1 MPWKVSRCRGGSAI
15 PSDELKALNN
25 ARKQIDASFDLGE
38 ILVIAECKAVA
49 RSIAFDRGE
58 PAAIEKRLKVIEV
71 ALTEADDNARWLR
84 DNPRGFNYDITKYK
98 SIMPIGVTPFFKEF
112 IPSLCTRYW
121 ITKTLPR
128 VLTPDE
134 LRERRDF
141 RWDDPSGLCLESQHC
156 PLEQAPSDSSRY
168 DPGS

>member
-1 MPWKVSRCRGGSAI
+1 MMPWKVSPPGGSAI

-25 ARKQIDASFDLGE
+25 ARKQIDVSFDLGE

-98 SIMPIGVTPFFKEF
+98 SIMPIGVTPFKEF
-112 IPSLCTRYW
+112 IPSLAALLDHENT
-121 ITKTLPR
+121 
-128 VLTPDE
+128 
-134 LRERRDF
+134 
-141 RWDDPSGLCLESQHC
+141 S
-156 PLEQAPSDSSRY
+156 
-168 DPGS
+168 PGSHAR